1 MWLQT
6 RDAHGKRI
14 VLEALIDTGA
24 SDNFISLDLAKQLHL
39 TIKTGGN
46 AQYEFV
52 DASGDPLTSLG
63 TVEIEYKAGQH
74 KWTPEERHAK
84 TFYVLEGCHDD
95 LVIGRPTIKA
105 LHALTV
111 DPVFRNKPRGR
122 EVTTPRPSR
131 AFFRMTERVKAHP
144 RPPPPRQ

>member
-6 RDAHGKRI
+6 KDARGERV

-24 SDNFISLDLAKQLHL
+24 SDNFISLDLAKQLGL
-39 TIKTGGN
+39 TIRTDSDSQN
-46 AQYEFV
+46 EFL
-52 DASGDPLTSLG
+52 DANGPSFTSLG

-74 KWTPEERHAK
+74 KWTPEDRHAK
-84 TFYVLEGCHDD
+84 TFYVLEECHDEI
-95 LVIGRPTIKA
+95 VIGRPAIKA

-131 AFFRMTERVKAHP
+131 GIFRMTQRVKVHP
-144 RPPPPRQ
+144 RPPPKH